1 MKTLH
6 MGQCFYAMVKASS
19 PCVYSLIIYLLDLRK
34 MKYVPSQLIPSSLS
48 NTNEDK
54 NPILDS
60 LVL

>member
-1 MKTLH
+1 
-6 MGQCFYAMVKASS
+6 MVKASS